1 MDCFAWKFVFLGQ
14 ARRIWVGQWSPMF
27 ECYFKPWDETVEVS
41 LLPPHVCVICV
52 EVLRKVTGFDD
63 LIENLR

>member
-1 MDCFAWKFVFLGQ
+1 
-14 ARRIWVGQWSPMF
+14 MF

-41 LLPPHVCVICV
+41 LLPPHVGVICV